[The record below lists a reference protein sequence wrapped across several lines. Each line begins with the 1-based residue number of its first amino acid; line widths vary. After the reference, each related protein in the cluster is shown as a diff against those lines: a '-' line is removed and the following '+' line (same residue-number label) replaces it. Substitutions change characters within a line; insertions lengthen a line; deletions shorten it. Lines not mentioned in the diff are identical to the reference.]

1 MEYVC
6 FGLDG
11 GLLVRR
17 WFCHLFRAANDG
29 TIMNL
34 STYVLYVLTPL
45 LESVLGRDRVVMLKY
60 MYGSSSRYLGGK
72 EHGSLRVVV
81 GDACT

>member
-1 MEYVC
+1 
-6 FGLDG
+6 
-11 GLLVRR
+11 LLWSRR
-17 WFCHLFRAANDG
+17 WAAGQAMVLSSFRAANDG